1 MRLRREMR
9 ERPPRERRREDVA
22 VAGSGT
28 ETVNEVGADGL
39 SMSAPA
45 VDGNGPTKVLLAE

>member
-1 MRLRREMR
+1 MR
-9 ERPPRERRREDVA
+9 ERPPRDRRREDVA

-45 VDGNGPTKVLLAE
+45 VDGNGPVKLLVPE